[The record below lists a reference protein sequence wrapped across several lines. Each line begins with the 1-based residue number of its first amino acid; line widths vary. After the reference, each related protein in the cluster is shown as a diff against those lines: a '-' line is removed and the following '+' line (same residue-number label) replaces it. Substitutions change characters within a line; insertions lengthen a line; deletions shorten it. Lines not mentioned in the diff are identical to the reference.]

1 MDPLSLHLS
10 RHNAS
15 STYMESEH
23 TLEGQASSGRL
34 WNRDFT
40 LLWGG
45 QAVSQLGSQA
55 FAVAMAFWL
64 VEATGSASLM
74 GLLLTASSLPGI
86 LLGPLGGAVA
96 DRASRIKIIVVSDLA
111 GGAAMTGLALYMLSG
126 RSTTHAV
133 VVLLFVVGVLMGGVR
148 AFFMPAV
155 GAAIPDLVPRERLA
169 AANSFNQLA
178 AHGSLLV
185 GQGLGGVLYSLLGA
199 PLLFLVD
206 GLSYLFAAGCEATVR
221 LPPPRATGDGGEA
234 SSGLGGALRRYWQD
248 IAEGFAYARS
258 TTGLLGF
265 ILAAAG
271 FNFFMMPV
279 LVLLPFYV
287 TDFLHQ
293 GARWYGF
300 LLAGISAGSIAGF
313 FLAGVIRLSGRAKAS
328 FIIALMVLAPTPVL
342 AIGLVRSAPIAVT
355 VAGLMGAAIGLI
367 NVHVMTS
374 LQGNTPAELRGRVM
388 ALVGTLAGAVTP
400 IGMAVG
406 GIAGDLTG
414 KNVPLVYGCCAV
426 ASFFFTLLTLNRPG
440 TREFLAQ

>member
-1 MDPLSLHLS
+1 MDL
-10 RHNAS
+10 
-15 STYMESEH
+15 ESDH
-23 TLEGQASSGRL
+23 TLEGPAPRARL

-74 GLLLTASSLPGI
+74 GLLLTAASLPGI

-96 DRASRIKIIVVSDLA
+96 DRFSRIRIIIVSDLV
-111 GGAAMTGLALYMLSG
+111 GGIALTGLSLYMLSG

-169 AANSFNQLA
+169 AANSFNQLS

-185 GQGLGGVLYSLLGA
+185 GQGLGGVLYALLGA

-206 GLSYLFAAGCEATVR
+206 GLSYLFAAACESTVR
-221 LPPPRATGDGGEA
+221 LPPARAAAGEEENAGGP
-234 SSGLGGALRRYWQD
+234 GGPGGTLRRFRQD
-248 IAEGFAYARS
+248 IVEGFAYARS

-300 LLAGISAGSIAGF
+300 LLSGISAGAIAGF
-313 FLAGVIRLSGRAKAS
+313 FLAGVIRLQGRAKAR
-328 FIIALMVLAPTPVL
+328 FVTALMVLAPTPTL
-342 AIGLVRSAPIAVT
+342 AIGLVRSAPIAVA
-355 VAGLMGAAIGLI
+355 VASLMGAAIGLI
-367 NVHVMTS
+367 NVNVMTS
-374 LQGNTPAELRGRVM
+374 LQANTPGELRGRVM

-400 IGMAVG
+400 IGMALG

-426 ASFFFTLLTLNRPG
+426 ASFLFTLLTLNRPG
-440 TREFLAQ
+440 TREFLAE